1 MRALDYCNEKGTR
14 VLWEGVDHVYSNQPN
29 EWLVDISKHL
39 PPDADLLRVTTIQ
52 LGGPMSKEDATRF
65 FDVEMCSYP
74 GYSEITPKGV
84 TKSTGLEYVVNE
96 MGVPYE
102 DIIVF
107 GDSENDLEM
116 IRYAK
121 TSVIMHHAPESL
133 WGYATLRTE
142 SDENGVA
149 EGIEK
154 LLF

>member
-1 MRALDYCNEKGTR
+1 M
-14 VLWEGVDHVYSNQPN
+14 
-29 EWLVDISKHL
+29 DINKHL
-39 PPDADLLRVTTIQ
+39 PPTEELRVTTIQ
-52 LGGPMSKEDATRF
+52 LGGPMSNEDAKRF
-65 FDVEMCSYP
+65 EDVEMCSYP

-84 TKSTGLEYVVNE
+84 TKSTGLEYIE
-96 MGVPYE
+96 REFGVPHE

-121 TSVIMHHAPESL
+121 TSVIMNHAPESL
-133 WGYATLRTE
+133 WEYATLRTD

-149 EGIEK
+149 EAIEK